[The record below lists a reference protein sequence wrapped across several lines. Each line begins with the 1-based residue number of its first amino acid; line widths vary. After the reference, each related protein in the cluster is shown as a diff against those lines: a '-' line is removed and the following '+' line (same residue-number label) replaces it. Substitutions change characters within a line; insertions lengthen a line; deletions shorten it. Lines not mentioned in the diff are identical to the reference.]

1 MGNVSQ
7 IYDRKWVLLV
17 VADKAKVQF
26 LQLCFKACDEWAKIV
41 LIHFTMI

>member
-7 IYDRKWVLLV
+7 IYDGKWVLV

-26 LQLCFKACDEWAKIV
+26 LQLCFKAWDEWAKIV

>member
-26 LQLCFKACDEWAKIV
+26 SQLCFKASDEWSE
-41 LIHFTMI
+41 LFNNFN